1 MIAVTD
7 KRPCVLVFA
16 GHDPSGGAGIQAD
29 IEAIAAQGAH
39 AISIITVLTVQDNNR
54 VHGVFPVSPTLIR
67 AQFDAIVAQVPIAAV
82 KVGILGSMQ
91 NAKLVVD
98 CVTQLRRTQAQ
109 LPVVVDTVLASGHG
123 DALSQHDPVQ
133 IVELVLPIASL
144 MTPNLPELRRL
155 LEHDPSCVDD
165 DSRATKL
172 SDRFA
177 CDVLLKGG
185 HADGDG
191 VSNTWFQPSTG
202 AFPRQKTT
210 WHWPRLLGEFH
221 GSGCTLAAAIAGQF
235 ALGHNAAHALS
246 RAQQYTQDCLK
257 HAYTIAEGQ
266 LIPSRNP
273 IQKVV

>member
-1 MIAVTD
+1 MVVSD

-29 IEAIAAQGAH
+29 IEAIGAQGAH

-54 VHGVFPVSPTLIR
+54 VQAVFPVSPTLIR

-82 KVGILGSMQ
+82 KLGILGSMQ

-98 CVTQLRRTQAQ
+98 CIEQLRQTHAQ

-123 DALSQHDPVQ
+123 DPLSQQDPVQ
-133 IVELVLPIASL
+133 ILELVLPFATLI
-144 MTPNLPELRRL
+144 TPNLPELRRL
-155 LEHDPSCVDD
+155 LEHDPSSVDD
-165 DSRATKL
+165 ESRAAKL

-185 HADGDG
+185 HAEGDG
-191 VSNTWFQPSTG
+191 VSNSWFQPST
-202 AFPRQKTT
+202 ATLSRQKTT
-210 WHWPRLLGEFH
+210 WHWPRLPGEFH

-246 RAQQYTQDCLK
+246 RAQEYTQECLK
-257 HAYTIAEGQ
+257 HAYAIAEGQ
-266 LIPSRNP
+266 SIPSRNP